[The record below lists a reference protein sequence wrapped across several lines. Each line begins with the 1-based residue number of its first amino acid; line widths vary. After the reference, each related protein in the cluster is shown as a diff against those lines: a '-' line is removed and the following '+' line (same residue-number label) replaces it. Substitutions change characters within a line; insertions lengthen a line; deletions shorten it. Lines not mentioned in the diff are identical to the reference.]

1 MVPELGTERQLIGAI
16 FDQFEDSE
24 HFGINVFR
32 KWSSRSRIL
41 WAAGGRGGS
50 RGGGGEAAAR
60 FRNQE
65 VQKRPFPNPRSRDT
79 PMFGAE
85 IEREFTGYKHR

>member
-16 FDQFEDSE
+16 FDHFDHFE
-24 HFGINVFR
+24 HFEINAFR

-50 RGGGGEAAAR
+50 RGGGGGAAAR
-60 FRNQE
+60 FRNQG
-65 VQKRPFPNPRSRDT
+65 VQKRPFPNPSNRYT

>member
-16 FDQFEDSE
+16 FDHFENSE
-24 HFGINVFR
+24 HFEINRFR

-60 FRNQE
+60 FGNQE

-85 IEREFTGYKHR
+85 IEREFTRYKHR

>member
-1 MVPELGTERQLIGAI
+1 MVPELGTERQLVGAKI
-16 FDQFEDSE
+16 VREFTKIEFLASW
-24 HFGINVFR
+24 FR
-32 KWSSRSRIL
+32 KWSPRGRIL
-41 WAAGGRGGS
+41 WAAGGRGGG
-50 RGGGGEAAAR
+50 RGGGGGAAAR

-85 IEREFTGYKHR
+85 IEREFTGYKRI